1 MKKLSSIQ
9 EAATL
14 SFNKSIH
21 FPVEPS
27 GFRVSYVGLP
37 EVSVDE
43 VDASVEDAFNRG
55 KQEATNF
62 YKAEIQQ
69 LRVEFANRQQ
79 ELLTGINQKVVT
91 TVGELEKRLPDL
103 VIGIAERVLGQANLE
118 GSDIEQ
124 LVKSMI
130 AEFSD
135 KEEKLEVFL
144 NPEDLKLLKALRCT
158 EEVKDESEN
167 EGEEGFASAIAGI
180 FDGLDGDDALLSEY
194 PDVKFFEDDSLQ
206 SGDCQIKSRF
216 GLLDGRI
223 ATKLRKIEE
232 ELRGND

>member
-9 EAATL
+9 EAAAL

-37 EVSVDE
+37 EVSVDK
-43 VDASVEDAFNRG
+43 VDASVEDAFKRG

-103 VIGIAERVLGQANLE
+103 VIGIAEAR
-118 GSDIEQ
+118 SW
-124 LVKSMI
+124 
-130 AEFSD
+130 
-135 KEEKLEVFL
+135 
-144 NPEDLKLLKALRCT
+144 
-158 EEVKDESEN
+158 
-167 EGEEGFASAIAGI
+167 AG
-180 FDGLDGDDALLSEY
+180 
-194 PDVKFFEDDSLQ
+194 
-206 SGDCQIKSRF
+206 
-216 GLLDGRI
+216 
-223 ATKLRKIEE
+223 
-232 ELRGND
+232 